1 MKAGREGAEDDARDG
16 APAVED
22 EDYFDAK
29 EGGAKVEAANCTSS
43 AASVSSAQEAED
55 RELAM
60 RLTLEAMGLAPTRE
74 NFALLAAQL
83 THDFGTRFT
92 SRH

>member
-1 MKAGREGAEDDARDG
+1 MKAEGDGAEDDATDG

-29 EGGAKVEAANCTSS
+29 EGGDKVDAANCTS

-60 RLTLEAMGLAPTRE
+60 RLTLEAMGLAPTRD

-83 THDFGTRFT
+83 THDFGTPFT